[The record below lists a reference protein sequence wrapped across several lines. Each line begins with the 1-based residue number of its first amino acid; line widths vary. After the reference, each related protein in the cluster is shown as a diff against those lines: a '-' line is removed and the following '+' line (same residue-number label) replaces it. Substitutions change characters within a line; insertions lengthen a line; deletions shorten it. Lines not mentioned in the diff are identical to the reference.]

1 MLKGIIEKFLALAMF
16 CFIILIIP
24 SFDNVL
30 SFQVATQVVWE
41 EEEGEVQM
49 DERTRRVERREEN

>member
-1 MLKGIIEKFLALAMF
+1 MF

-30 SFQVATQVVWE
+30 SFQVAMQVVWE